1 MVVRPTLI
9 RFLLAR
15 GALPEDARDLIQEL
29 YLKLDRVPLATV
41 TEPRAYLYRMADNL
55 LLDRR
60 RSALRRSRRED
71 EWTGLNSGIDRER
84 DEYPAADRVLIAR
97 ERLTVL
103 TGALDAPVLT
113 GALDALPERSSEAF
127 RRFRIEGESQRDI
140 AAAFGISVS
149 AVEKHLQRAYRVV
162 LGVKAQLDA
171 EDDASCRLNETGGIV
186 DD

>member
-103 TGALDAPVLT
+103 TGALDA
-113 GALDALPERSSEAF
+113 LPERSSEAF
-127 RRFRIEGESQRDI
+127 RRFRIEGESQHDI